1 MINTT
6 HDQYLSIRVG
16 SQWYAVPLSSVV
28 EVHHMMLLTEH
39 PNSTPN
45 VIGLLTLRDM
55 VFPIV
60 DLRLCFGIT
69 DPAYRL
75 DTPLVILR
83 SDSGYIGLAVD
94 EADIVESVSEDQY
107 ISTGVESFAFV
118 QGAVRVPNRL
128 LLKLDITALST
139 AFVSH

>member
-1 MINTT
+1 MNTT
-6 HDQYLSIRVG
+6 HDQYLSLRVG

-28 EVHHMMLLTEH
+28 EVHHMMMLTEH
-39 PNSTPN
+39 PNGTPN
-45 VIGLLTLRDM
+45 IIGLLTLRDR

-69 DPAYRL
+69 KPAYRL

-83 SDSGYIGLAVD
+83 NDASHIGLAVD
-94 EADIVESVSEDQY
+94 EADIVESVSEEQY

-118 QGAVRVPNRL
+118 QGAVRLPDRL
-128 LLKLDITALST
+128 LLKLDVTALST
-139 AFVSH
+139 AFVSQ